1 MVLLNSKYFTFVTC
15 SKTNSVPT
23 GITNR
28 RNSIYFELFV
38 LSV

>member
-1 MVLLNSKYFTFVTC
+1 MVLLSSKYFTFVIC
-15 SKTNSVPT
+15 SKINSALT